1 MRLAVHHLAPRI
13 VHHGQFGRHFWVS
26 LGFWRG
32 KRSLR
37 FIGRGVKRVFLPWQ
51 TPKSWKSSLSRR
63 YITPGPD
70 RRAGRGRTM
79 RMDPLFFR
87 DSESEDNRGD
97 QLSPGCPRV
106 GSSRYLVGGVQ
117 DRVDDTRESTTVLVE
132 QSQNSELNQGP
143 QLGNADQVDF
153 QVDGMDSGGKSPPC
167 GSQDFLPR
175 SSASLSEGLTLPYPH
190 SLTCLPRSP
199 SASLSSASLAA
210 VSSPSRSP
218 ESSYLALNLR
228 SNWGFN

>member
-1 MRLAVHHLAPRI
+1 MDNLGVIFGFRSVFGEASGACASLAAASSEFFAMADAKILEILAPSALY
-13 VHHGQFGRHFWVS
+13 HPS
-26 LGFWRG
+26 
-32 KRSLR
+32 
-37 FIGRGVKRVFLPWQ
+37 
-51 TPKSWKSSLSRR
+51 
-63 YITPGPD
+63 PD